1 MDDGIGVITRW
12 ISGLP
17 DDLRIEIE
25 LRQIHWAQTD
35 KFLGLLATAFELDS
49 AGEKLEELREIYRI
63 EVLYQ
68 HVVYRILGAHID
80 AREFVMLMPDM
91 DREQRS
97 GIRGEV
103 IEEAMRRLE
112 VVRKN
117 PNRRRDYEI

>member
-1 MDDGIGVITRW
+1 VINDFQGWKFSEFVMDDGIGVITRW

-68 HVVYRILGAHID
+68 HVVYNL
-80 AREFVMLMPDM
+80 
-91 DREQRS
+91 RS
-97 GIRGEV
+97 
-103 IEEAMRRLE
+103 A
-112 VVRKN
+112 
-117 PNRRRDYEI
+117 Y